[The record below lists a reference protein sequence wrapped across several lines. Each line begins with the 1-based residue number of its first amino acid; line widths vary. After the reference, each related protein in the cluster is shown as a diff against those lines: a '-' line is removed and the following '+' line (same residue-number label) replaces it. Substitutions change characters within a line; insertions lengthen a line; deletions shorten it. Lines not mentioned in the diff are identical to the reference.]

1 MTAEWTI
8 ITTIA
13 AIVSL
18 FLAVGKPVIDLNN
31 AITKLQTSLDALMAQ
46 VNEIK
51 NDNKAEHKTFD
62 NRLDDHD
69 KRITKLEGGKG

>member
-18 FLAVGKPVIDLNN
+18 FLAVGKPIIDLNS

-51 NDNKAEHKTFD
+51 GDNKAEHATFD
-62 NRLDDHD
+62 KRLDDHD